1 MNKLYS
7 DITDAILAQLEKGVV
22 PWRRNWVGANTGIPA
37 NAISGYRYRGV
48 NVPLLWLAQQRNNWP
63 TLKFLTYKQ
72 AREAGGR
79 VRGGQKATAIV
90 FTKALEIED
99 KTTGEKKTV
108 PLLRGFRVFNI
119 AKCDGLPE
127 KITNPD
133 AASTPRNHDGRDP
146 GIDAFV
152 SASGVPVHEG
162 AGFPAY
168 YPKTDK
174 ITMPKFEAFDDA
186 HCFYAT
192 LLHELTHAT
201 GHESRCNRTQSVAVK
216 MYALEELIAELGASF
231 LSAEFGLDNAKE
243 AAAYIDSW
251 LNVLKADNK
260 AFVRAASAAQAAC
273 DWLRGKALAEAQEA
287 A

>member
-1 MNKLYS
+1 MQKLYNE
-7 DITDAILAQLEKGVV
+7 ITDAILGQLERGVV

-37 NAISGYRYRGV
+37 NAISGHRYRGV

-72 AREAGGR
+72 AKEAGGQVR
-79 VRGGQKATAIV
+79 VGQKSTAIV
-90 FTKALEIED
+90 FTKPLEIDD

-119 AKCDGLPE
+119 AQCDGLPE
-127 KITNPD
+127 KIANPE
-133 AASTPRNHDGRDP
+133 AARTERNHDARDP
-146 GIDAFV
+146 EIDAFV
-152 SASGVPVHEG
+152 LASGVPVHEG
-162 AGFPAY
+162 VGNPTYNPAA
-168 YPKTDK
+168 DQ

-186 HCFYAT
+186 HDFYAT

-201 GHESRCNRTQSVAVK
+201 GHGSRCNRTRSVAIK
-216 MYALEELIAELGASF
+216 LYALEELIAELGASF
-231 LSAEFGLDNAKE
+231 LSAEFGIDNTKD

-251 LNVLKADNK
+251 LKVLKADKK

-273 DWLRGKALAEAQEA
+273 DWLRGKALAETPEA